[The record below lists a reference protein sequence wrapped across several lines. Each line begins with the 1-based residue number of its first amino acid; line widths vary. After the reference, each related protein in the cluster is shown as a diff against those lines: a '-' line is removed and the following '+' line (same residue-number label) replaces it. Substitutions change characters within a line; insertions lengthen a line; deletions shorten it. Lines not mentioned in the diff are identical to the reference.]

1 MIVRI
6 NGKEE
11 LVTGMKTLADLICGR
26 RLLPERIVVEHNLVI
41 VPKED
46 LEKIFLKDQDKVEI
60 ISFVG
65 GG

>member
-1 MIVRI
+1 MIIRI

-11 LVTGMKTLADLICGR
+11 TVGQAKTLADLLAGR
-26 RLLPERIVVEHNLVI
+26 KLAPERVVVEHNLAI

-46 LEKIFLKDQDKVEI
+46 LGKTFLKDQDAVEI
-60 ISFVG
+60 VSFVG